1 MLFTYLH
8 EIGGGTGELSLRF
21 AVLLLPVFFLYFTVI
36 SVYYRDNRGFH
47 PCFLLDDIH
56 RSYLQLKLPL
66 MIVAFG
72 SFVLDGL
79 GLLSAKYFYVVAFV
93 DGLFIYGYLFYCLMY
108 IQDEY
113 RRSTS

>member
-1 MLFTYLH
+1 MFI
-8 EIGGGTGELSLRF
+8 IGITGVSTLVSSWTTF
-21 AVLLLPVFFLYFTVI
+21 IVVI
-36 SVYYRDNRGFH
+36 FM
-47 PCFLLDDIH
+47 
-56 RSYLQLKLPL
+56 KLPL

-93 DGLFIYGYLFYCLMY
+93 VGLFIYGYLFYCLMY

-113 RRSTS
+113 RRSTSLILFYYLL

>member
-1 MLFTYLH
+1 MFI
-8 EIGGGTGELSLRF
+8 IGITGVST
-21 AVLLLPVFFLYFTVI
+21 PVSSWTTFIVVI
-36 SVYYRDNRGFH
+36 FIETPV
-47 PCFLLDDIH
+47 DD
-56 RSYLQLKLPL
+56 PF
-66 MIVAFG
+66 V

-93 DGLFIYGYLFYCLMY
+93 VGLFIYGYLFYCLMY

>member
-1 MLFTYLH
+1 
-8 EIGGGTGELSLRF
+8 
-21 AVLLLPVFFLYFTVI
+21 
-36 SVYYRDNRGFH
+36 
-47 PCFLLDDIH
+47 
-56 RSYLQLKLPL
+56 

-113 RRSTS
+113 RRSTL